1 MEMTKAHWTSDG
13 DNYRMDMALTKVDKE
28 NRLVTGW
35 ASLDNP
41 DLQGDIVLA
50 EASERAFAKFRG
62 NIREMHQPIAVGRMV
77 SYRPDSY
84 YDTETQK
91 FYNGIVVTAYVS
103 KGAESTWEKVLDGT
117 LQAFSISGPII
128 ESEMEFSKDAGRPLR
143 IIKDYEL
150 VELSLVDSG
159 GNQLANIIS
168 IQKDVNGDVTASGM
182 AVETTTENVFWC
194 AKHESG
200 IAKTST
206 EDSAVCPDGHTMQNI
221 GWFETDGSDK
231 AEKVQKVIDSHL
243 TTTGSANAEIAK
255 QEEPANNQGGVN
267 VAEENAN
274 SEAEAE
280 VDAGATVPVVDE
292 STEQGKSESDA
303 DASVEAVAE
312 ADEENV
318 VEESEVSAVEESA
331 DEESDEEKAAD
342 VSEVEGDEP
351 DFAKMF
357 GDLQGAIESGLEKNA
372 KAATD
377 AIAEAKA
384 AFEARVDEL
393 VKSHSELVEKFN
405 GIKTELE
412 GVEKSLAAVES
423 DTAVRKSGDLGGSKE
438 TTVTKSNR
446 GWGGAFLGHSDAE

>member
-1 MEMTKAHWTSDG
+1 MEMTKAHWTTDG
-13 DNYRMDMALTKVDKE
+13 ANYRMDMALTKVDKE

-50 EASERAFAKFRG
+50 EASQRAFAKFRG
-62 NIREMHQPIAVGRMV
+62 NIREMHQQLAVGRMV
-77 SYRPDSY
+77 SYRADSY
-84 YDTETQK
+84 YDSETQK

-103 KGAESTWEKVLDGT
+103 KGAQSTWEKVLDGT
-117 LQAFSISGPII
+117 LQAFSISGPINDY
-128 ESEMEFSKDAGRPLR
+128 EMQFSKDAGCELR
-143 IIKDYEL
+143 IIKDYDL
-150 VELSLVDSG
+150 TELSLVDSG
-159 GNQLANIIS
+159 GNQLANVIS
-168 IQKDVNGDVTASGM
+168 IQKDVNGELSATGI
-182 AVETTTENVFWC
+182 AVETALENVFWC
-194 AKHESG
+194 PKHESG

-206 EDSAVCPDGHTMQNI
+206 EDSATCPDGHTMQNI

-243 TTTGSANAEIAK
+243 STTAK

-267 VAEENAN
+267 VAEENVN
-274 SEAEAE
+274 PEAE

-292 STEQGKSESDA
+292 STEEGKSETDA
-303 DASVEAVAE
+303 DASVEAVAD

-318 VEESEVSAVEESA
+318 VEESEVDAVEESVA
-331 DEESDEEKAAD
+331 VEGSEEEKAAD
-342 VSEVEGDEP
+342 VSEVEADEP

-393 VKSHSELVEKFN
+393 AKSHSELVEKFN
-405 GIKTELE
+405 GIKAELE

-423 DTAVRKSGDLGGSKE
+423 ETAVRKSGDLGGSKE
-438 TTVTKSNR
+438 NTVVKSNR
-446 GWGGAFLGHSDAE
+446 GWGGAFLGLSDTE